1 MNRTFGIGGIIMLL
15 VVALAAIGIGVALWS
30 KALTI
35 QGVVRT
41 GSVNAEFVTVFTDD
55 DDAVDDRLK
64 DSEDTGDCPI
74 TIGPESPP
82 LFPEMP
88 EFPDKRTAPGTSCD
102 PAATGRDPK
111 AHYDKDVGRCD
122 AMALPDGRDNEPQPG
137 SQAAVVALTNVYP
150 SYHCTAW
157 FDVQNNGTVP
167 VLLHSVTIEG
177 KPAIPCGS
185 GASTVYDLDGDGK
198 PDIEI
203 CVSELPV
210 CPTGDLNG
218 LICEPQIDP
227 RDVFQFNLDI
237 HVLQTA
243 PQDEILTFTAKACLH
258 QWNEEIGQCP
268 ATPSVEVDNF
278 SSTASIVLQ
287 LPDGSQETLVLAGP
301 SVQEVMV
308 GPIGEAFDSNGNGL
322 DDVDTEIVQM
332 QLTGNSP
339 LLGPVTLRLRSDANH
354 PFMRTLGM
362 IEETANTQ
370 AGRLDLPPFAPAG
383 TASSFFDVFFEIDL
397 PGLGLVLHNDQP
409 QHVSGVI
416 SHKPP
421 GPTTSHLSSGPVG
434 LMDTNDN
441 PTGVTMLSAT
451 YTPVP

>member
-1 MNRTFGIGGIIMLL
+1 MNRTIGVGGLVMLL
-15 VVALAAIGIGVALWS
+15 VVALAAVGIGVALWS
-30 KALTI
+30 KVLTI

-41 GSVNAEFVTVFTDD
+41 GSVNAEFIEVFTDD
-55 DDAVDDRLK
+55 DDAVDNREK
-64 DSEDTGDCPI
+64 DSQDTGDCLI
-74 TIGPESPP
+74 TVGPESPP
-82 LFPEMP
+82 LIPEMP
-88 EFPDKRTAPGTSCD
+88 EFPDKRVDPGTSCD

-111 AHYDKDVGRCD
+111 EHYDKDVGRCD

-137 SQAAVVALTNVYP
+137 SQAAAVALSNVYP

-167 VLLHSVTIEG
+167 VLLHSVTVQG
-177 KPAIPCGS
+177 KPAIPCES
-185 GASTVYDLDGDGK
+185 GASTVYDLDADTQ

-210 CPTGDLNG
+210 CPAGEK
-218 LICEPQIDP
+218 CEPQIDP

-243 PQDEILTFTAKACLH
+243 PQDSILTFTAEACLH

-268 ATPSVEVDNF
+268 AVPAIEVDTF
-278 SSTASIVLQ
+278 SSTASILLQ
-287 LPDGSQETLVLAGP
+287 DPNGNQETVVLGGP
-301 SVQEVMV
+301 TTVEVMI
-308 GPIGEAFDSNGNGL
+308 GPAGEAFDSNGNGL

-339 LLGPVTLRLRSDANH
+339 LLGPLTLRLRGDTNH
-354 PFMRTLGM
+354 PFMRSLGM
-362 IEETANTQ
+362 FEETANTQ

-383 TASSFFDVFFEIDL
+383 TASSFFDVFFEIEL

-441 PTGVTMLSAT
+441 PTGVTILSAT